1 MWFFHHLCTFLVKIR
16 VLELQTSY
24 FRQQLSYEFNF
35 WFWWNL
41 RLYIFEKAKFQ
52 KRGGKGGARCIFEM
66 AWWLCKKIRIS
77 SQKLVLELR
86 IMVYLVGTNIRE
98 RCPPFCPPFLCSI
111 GCPPFHIRAPR
122 IENAEFSTF
131 LRLDPLFISAYRGLP
146 PLFAPPFFK
155 FEKFKRSSTNFAFII
170 FRQNALF

>member
-1 MWFFHHLCTFLVKIR
+1 M
-16 VLELQTSY
+16 
-24 FRQQLSYEFNF
+24 
-35 WFWWNL
+35 NL
-41 RLYIFEKAKFQ
+41 IFDSGETWGYIFLKKQNF
-52 KRGGKGGARCIFEM
+52 KKGGAKGWQGCIFEM

-98 RCPPFCPPFLCSI
+98 RCIPFCPPFLCSI

-146 PLFAPPFFK
+146 PPFCPPFFQIWKVQKVLYK
-155 FEKFKRSSTNFAFII
+155 FCIYHFSSKCFVLAVQTYVLKTN
-170 FRQNALF
+170 

>member
-1 MWFFHHLCTFLVKIR
+1 M
-16 VLELQTSY
+16 
-24 FRQQLSYEFNF
+24 
-35 WFWWNL
+35 NL
-41 RLYIFEKAKFQ
+41 IFDSGETWGYIFLKKQNF
-52 KRGGKGGARCIFEM
+52 KKGGAKGGQGCIFEM

-98 RCPPFCPPFLCSI
+98 RCPPFLCST

-131 LRLDPLFISAYRGLP
+131 LRLDTLFMSAYRGLP
-146 PLFAPPFFK
+146 PPFFSNLK
-155 FEKFKRSSTNFAFII
+155 SSKGPLQILHLSFFVKMLCFSCTDPCPKNELAILLCKRYFFWINYLHTTYF
-170 FRQNALF
+170 

>member
-1 MWFFHHLCTFLVKIR
+1 M
-16 VLELQTSY
+16 
-24 FRQQLSYEFNF
+24 
-35 WFWWNL
+35 NL
-41 RLYIFEKAKFQ
+41 IFDSGETWGYIFLKKQNF
-52 KRGGKGGARCIFEM
+52 KKGGAKGGQGCIFEM

-98 RCPPFCPPFLCSI
+98 RCPPFAPPPFLCSI

-146 PLFAPPFFK
+146 PLFASPFFK

-170 FRQNALF
+170 FRQNALFLLYRPMS